1 MKPES
6 VAIAEDEYGEKLIRV
21 STQAQ
26 VRARC
31 GGCGERAGGREA

>member
-26 VRARC
+26 VRALRRVR
-31 GGCGERAGGREA
+31 GKGGRP